1 MIDIIASIYTLFWY
15 VIVSLIVF
23 TIALLLVRYIM
34 NSVDVNPFTWH
45 AMKVR
50 NLSDPFIN
58 PVKRGISSF
67 RIPIKYAPLVT
78 ILLVILVGLVAL
90 QLVTGTFN
98 IVACIL
104 LAANARDGKAVIGY
118 LLYAALSLYG
128 LMIFLRII
136 FSWMRPLYGNRLM
149 RFVIRAT
156 DPLLEPLRR
165 RIPPVGMFD
174 ISAIVAFIIIWILQ
188 AVVQSTLLRGLPLQI
203 FG

>member
-15 VIVSLIVF
+15 VIVSVIVF

-45 AMKVR
+45 AMTVR

-67 RIPIKYAPLVT
+67 RIPFKYAPLIA
-78 ILLVILVGLVAL
+78 ILLVILVGVVAL

-104 LAANARDGKAVIGY
+104 LAANARDGKARDR
-118 LLYAALSLYG
+118 LSALRNALA
-128 LMIFLRII
+128 LRADDFFANNIF
-136 FSWMRPLYGNRLM
+136 
-149 RFVIRAT
+149 VDRA
-156 DPLLEPLRR
+156 
-165 RIPPVGMFD
+165 
-174 ISAIVAFIIIWILQ
+174 IIWESID
-188 AVVQSTLLRGLPLQI
+188 AVFDQSDGSI
-203 FG
+203 A